1 MFVFL
6 CILGFGI
13 ILWPVISGA
22 IAYIF
27 NGVVLIISSPFYWI
41 MRIFKRPKNE
51 EEDKRMS
58 SISVTLAFISVI
70 VTTLTLMII
79 KSL

>member
-22 IAYIF
+22 LAYII
-27 NGVVLIISSPFYWI
+27 NGVVLIISSPIYWI
-41 MRIFKRPKNE
+41 MRIFWSPKNE

-70 VTTLTLMII
+70 VATFALMII

>member
-27 NGVVLIISSPFYWI
+27 NGVVLIISSPIYWI
-41 MRIFKRPKNE
+41 MRIIRRPKKE

-70 VTTLTLMII
+70 VGTLTLIII

>member
-22 IAYIF
+22 LVSLF

-41 MRIFKRPKNE
+41 MRIIRRPKNE
-51 EEDKRMS
+51 EEDKRIS

>member
-13 ILWPVISGA
+13 ILWPVIGGA

>member
-6 CILGFGI
+6 CIFGFGI

-22 IAYIF
+22 LVSLF
-27 NGVVLIISSPFYWI
+27 NCVVLIISSPFYWI
-41 MRIFKRPKNE
+41 MRIIRRPKNE
-51 EEDKRMS
+51 EEDKRIS
-58 SISVTLAFISVI
+58 SISVTLAFVSVT
-70 VTTLTLMII
+70 VTTLTIMII